1 MDLDY
6 LEQIK
11 KFAIIA
17 MFSDDDLMDML
28 VLKGGNVLDLIYG
41 VSARSSIDIDLS
53 MGKEFDDNNLD
64 NIWAKIQKV
73 LEDTFEEAGYSVF
86 DIKFAKKPKKITPD
100 LKDFWGGYEIEFK
113 VIEKA
118 KYSHFENDLESLRN
132 NALVVGPNNRKRF
145 FIQISK
151 FEFCDKKQEYEMEGY
166 RIYLYS
172 PEMIVFEKLRAI
184 CQQMPEYKKLVKSKH
199 KTARARD
206 FVDIYFL
213 LKKFKIEINSKE
225 NIELLKC
232 IFNAKRVPLE
242 LIGRIN
248 EYREFHLQDFDAVKD
263 TMKAGIR
270 LKDFDFYF
278 DYTIRFCEVLKP
290 LWEI

>member
-11 KFAIIA
+11 KLAIIA

-53 MGKEFDDNNLD
+53 MESEFDASNFDS
-64 NIWAKIQKV
+64 IKTKVQKV
-73 LEDTFEEAGYSVF
+73 LEETFQEAGYAVF
-86 DIKFAKKPKKITPD
+86 DVKFAERPRVITPD

-113 VIEKA
+113 VIERN
-118 KYSHFENDLESLRN
+118 KYPNLQNDIDSLRR
-132 NALVVGPNNRKRF
+132 NALIVGPSNRKKF
-145 FIQISK
+145 YIQISK
-151 FEFCDKKQEYEMEGY
+151 FEFCDNKQEHYLEGY

-184 CQQMPEYKKLVKSKH
+184 CQQMPVYRKMVKSQH
-199 KTARARD
+199 RTARARD
-206 FVDIYFL
+206 FVDIYYL
-213 LKKFKIEINSKE
+213 LKKYKIKIDSKE
-225 NIELLKC
+225 NIELLKS
-232 IFNAKRVPLE
+232 IFRAKRVPLK
-242 LIGRIN
+242 LIGDIDK
-248 EYREFHLQDFDAVKD
+248 YKEFHRPDFDAVKD
-263 TMKAGIR
+263 TVKAGIK
-270 LKDFDFYF
+270 LKEYDYYF
-278 DYTIRFCEVLKP
+278 DYIISRCEVLKP

>member
-1 MDLDY
+1 MDIDY
-6 LEQIK
+6 IEQIK
-11 KFAIIA
+11 KLAIIA

-41 VSARSSIDIDLS
+41 ISARSSIDIDLS
-53 MGKEFDDNNLD
+53 MESEFDVNKLD
-64 NIWAKIQKV
+64 SIKVKIRKV
-73 LEDTFEEAGYSVF
+73 LEDTFQEAGYVVF
-86 DIKFAKKPKKITPD
+86 DIKFVETPQKITPD
-100 LKDFWGGYEIEFK
+100 LKDFWGGYEIDFK
-113 VIEKA
+113 VIEKT
-118 KYSHFENDLESLRN
+118 KYPDLEKNIDSLRR

-151 FEFCDKKQEYEMEGY
+151 FEFCDKKQEYDIEGY

-184 CQQMPEYKKLVKSKH
+184 CQQMPEYRKLVKSKH
-199 KTARARD
+199 QTARARD
-206 FVDIYFL
+206 FVDIYYL
-213 LKKFKIEINSKE
+213 LKEYKIKTDSGE

-242 LIGRIN
+242 LLGKIKG
-248 EYREFHLQDFDAVKD
+248 YKEFHRQDFEAVKD
-263 TMKAGIR
+263 TVKACIK

-278 DYTIRFCEVLKP
+278 DYAIRICNVLKP
-290 LWEI
+290 FWEI